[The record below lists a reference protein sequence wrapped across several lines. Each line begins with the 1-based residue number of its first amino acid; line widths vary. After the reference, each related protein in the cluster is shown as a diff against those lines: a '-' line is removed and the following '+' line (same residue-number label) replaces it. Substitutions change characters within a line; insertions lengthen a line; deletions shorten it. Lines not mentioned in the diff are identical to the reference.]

1 MSKHSPSSRRVARR
15 FASRRQAAYETGQVV
30 RDGWDPGQYVP
41 APVEGEGSQVPPA
54 RDSFGKELPEG
65 E

>member
-1 MSKHSPSSRRVARR
+1 MSKNSPSSRRVASR

-30 RDGWDPGQYVP
+30 QDGWDPGQYVP
-41 APVEGEGSQVPPA
+41 APVKGEGSQVPPA